1 MNKLKNQKI
10 NPLDKVADEIQKL
23 TEKYDEGQMI
33 YDPMSKEFMTE
44 GQFKSRYDNTP
55 RANKQLQ
62 QHLISNSTQMKKQRE
77 YFKKAKIEEKNKIK
91 KPIAQRTEPFK
102 TKRDTQVPLKF
113 DTTPT
118 PNFYKIKNENDNT
131 LKKLVDASNKP
142 DPDYFR
148 GIGTFLV
155 KKI

>member
-55 RANKQLQ
+55 RANKQLT

-91 KPIAQRTEPFK
+91 KPIAERTEPFK
-102 TKRDTQVPLKF
+102 TKRNTQVPLKF
-113 DTTPT
+113 ETDPL
-118 PNFYKIKNENDNT
+118 PNFYKIKSEKDNT
-131 LKKLVDASNKP
+131 LEKLEQDRNKR
-142 DPDYFR
+142 DPDFYK
-148 GIGTFLV
+148 GIGIFFPKT
-155 KKI
+155 

>member
-55 RANKQLQ
+55 RANKQLT

-91 KPIAQRTEPFK
+91 KPIAERTEPFK
-102 TKRDTQVPLKF
+102 TKHNTQVPLKF
-113 DTTPT
+113 ETDPL
-118 PNFYKIKNENDNT
+118 PNFYKIKTEKDNT
-131 LKKLVDASNKP
+131 LEKLEQDRNKR
-142 DPDYFR
+142 DPDFYK
-148 GIGTFLV
+148 GIGIFFPKT
-155 KKI
+155 

>member
-55 RANKQLQ
+55 KANKQLQ
-62 QHLISNSTQMKKQRE
+62 QHLTRNSNQMQKQKE

-102 TKRDTQVPLKF
+102 TKRNTQVPLKF

-118 PNFYKIKNENDNT
+118 PNFYKIKNEKDNT
-131 LKKLVDASNKP
+131 LKKLEQERNKP
-142 DPDYFR
+142 DKDFYK
-148 GIGTFLV
+148 GLGTFFL
-155 KKI
+155 K

>member
-77 YFKKAKIEEKNKIK
+77 YFKKAKIEEKNKINN
-91 KPIAQRTEPFK
+91 
-102 TKRDTQVPLKF
+102 PLAHV
-113 DTTPT
+113 
-118 PNFYKIKNENDNT
+118 E
-131 LKKLVDASNKP
+131 
-142 DPDYFR
+142 
-148 GIGTFLV
+148 
-155 KKI
+155 

>member
-55 RANKQLQ
+55 RANKQLT

-113 DTTPT
+113 ETDPL
-118 PNFYKIKNENDNT
+118 PNFYKIKSEKDNT
-131 LKKLVDASNKP
+131 LEKLEQDRNKR
-142 DPDYFR
+142 DPDFYK
-148 GIGTFLV
+148 GIGIFFPKT
-155 KKI
+155 